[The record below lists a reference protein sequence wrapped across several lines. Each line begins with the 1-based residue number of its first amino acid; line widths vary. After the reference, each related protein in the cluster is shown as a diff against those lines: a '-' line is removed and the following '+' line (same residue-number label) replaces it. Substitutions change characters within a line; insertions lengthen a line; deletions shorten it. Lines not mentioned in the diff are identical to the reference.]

1 MFNHLNFIIMTK
13 FNLQGL
19 GTPNNG
25 ASYDNES
32 AYRELLSRVN
42 NGESI
47 TASVY
52 TDRDNYPAFGIETKK
67 VARFKVRVNQSLL
80 NLLIGYLNNGTMD
93 ESAVKAN
100 EVEPYEEGKDFTT
113 DLFKLLIDA
122 GSTPQI
128 VPLFRAAYGNVNAVF
143 NFPNGRM
150 YFRLERTDE
159 LLDYLADKK
168 LL

>member
-1 MFNHLNFIIMTK
+1 MTK

-19 GTPNNG
+19 GTANNS

-42 NGESI
+42 NNENLTI
-47 TASVY
+47 SVFI
-52 TDRDNYPAFGIETKK
+52 DRNNYPSFGIETKR
-67 VARFKVRVNQSLL
+67 VSRFKLRVNQNLLSLL
-80 NLLIGYLNNGTMD
+80 ISYLNNGIIN
-93 ESAVKAN
+93 ENEIKAN
-100 EVEPYEEGKDFTT
+100 EVEPCEEDQDFKV

-122 GSTPQI
+122 GFTPQI
-128 VPLFRAAYGNVNAVF
+128 APLFRTAYGYINAVF

-159 LLDYLADKK
+159 LMDYLADKK
-168 LL
+168 LF